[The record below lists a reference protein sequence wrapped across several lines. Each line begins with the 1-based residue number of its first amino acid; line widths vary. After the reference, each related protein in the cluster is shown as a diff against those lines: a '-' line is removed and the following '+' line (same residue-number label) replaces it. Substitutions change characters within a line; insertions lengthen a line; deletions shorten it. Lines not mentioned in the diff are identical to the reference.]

1 MVFLKGMPVCEEWQ
15 ALAREFY
22 TDSHKYWPKRE
33 DDAAKCAAAA
43 DNQKKWNQI
52 ARQTRMEQER
62 RGEKPKDGE
71 DLLAA
76 QLAAGK
82 SRRSYR
88 DFLQKFAVLHEEL
101 HADPEEFDLSYYTYG
116 LSVYGNL
123 PLIEPLESREVKKIR
138 EFVIVIDTSYSTSGE
153 LVEQFLRETANILHQ
168 SDSFFA
174 RSVIRVLQCDNVVRS
189 DAKITGEQEMEAFL
203 RDFTLLGGG
212 GTDFRPAFSYVNDL
226 LEQGEL
232 KELAGLLYFT
242 DGKGRYP
249 AKRPDYRTA
258 FLFLEDYDEAAVP
271 PWAMRLLLEK
281 EEFLN

>member
-1 MVFLKGMPVCEEWQ
+1 MPVCEEWQ

-33 DDAAKCAAAA
+33 DDAAKCALRRTIRKSGIRSPGRPA
-43 DNQKKWNQI
+43 WSRSGGRE
-52 ARQTRMEQER
+52 AR
-62 RGEKPKDGE
+62 DGE

-76 QLAAGK
+76 QFGGGK
-82 SRRSYR
+82 NADEAYR

-101 HADPEEFDLSYYTYG
+101 HADPEEFDLGYYTYG

-123 PLIEPLESREVKKIR
+123 PLIEPLESREVKKIH

-189 DAKITGEQEMEAFL
+189 DAKDHG
-203 RDFTLLGGG
+203 
-212 GTDFRPAFSYVNDL
+212 
-226 LEQGEL
+226 
-232 KELAGLLYFT
+232 
-242 DGKGRYP
+242 
-249 AKRPDYRTA
+249 
-258 FLFLEDYDEAAVP
+258 
-271 PWAMRLLLEK
+271 
-281 EEFLN
+281 